1 MSKPITAPKQTQRSK
16 PNIHAASSSV
26 PAVSNVRLK
35 RTSMAVDMTYHEES
49 HTRKVRSSSFTVT
62 NLTPMHNDFER
73 AKVKREIEKTLY
85 RVFSKYAKEP

>member
-1 MSKPITAPKQTQRSK
+1 
-16 PNIHAASSSV
+16 
-26 PAVSNVRLK
+26 
-35 RTSMAVDMTYHEES
+35 MTYHEES